1 LIDNLGFTALAP
13 FFATFE
19 VINFLFGYYEGPEM
33 DKIRKDIEEDIRQF
47 KAKKNKT
54 K

>member
-1 LIDNLGFTALAP
+1 LVTNLGFTLLAP

-33 DKIRKDIEEDIRQF
+33 DRIRKDIAEEIREF
-47 KAKKNKT
+47 RSKGKT
-54 K
+54 